1 MNEEHAKLCSSAE
14 WAEHLQTEV
23 LAPLVEGIQL
33 GPRLIEVGPGPGA
46 ATAWLHRHAEQLTAV
61 EAEAEAAKALAERYP
76 DVDVVH
82 GDATSLPYEDGTFDA
97 AATFTMLH
105 HVPTRDA
112 QDRVLAELVRVVRP
126 GGVIVGSDSVASD
139 KLREFHDG
147 DTYNPIP
154 PGHLLERLVEL
165 GCAKVTITVTWGM
178 TFVAYKPDGSSSEWE

>member
-46 ATAWLHRHAEQLTAV
+46 ATAWLHRHAEQMTAV
-61 EAEAEAAKALAERYP
+61 EAEAEAAEALAERYP

-82 GDATSLPYEDGTFDA
+82 GDATSLPYADGTFDA

-165 GCAKVTITVTWGM
+165 RCAKVAITVAWTM
-178 TFVAYKPDGSSSEWE
+178 TFVAYKPDGT

>member
-1 MNEEHAKLCSSAE
+1 MNEEHAELCSSAE

-23 LAPLVEGIQL
+23 IAPLVDGVGL
-33 GPRLIEVGPGPGA
+33 GPRLIEIGPGPGA
-46 ATAWLHRHAEQLTAV
+46 ATAWLRQHAEHLTAV
-61 EAEAEAAKALAERYP
+61 EAEVEAAKKLAERFP

-82 GDATSLPYEDGTFDA
+82 ADATSLPYEDGTFDA

-112 QDRVLAELVRVVRP
+112 QDRLLAELVRVVRP
-126 GGVIVGSDSVASD
+126 GGVIVGSDSLASD
-139 KLREFHDG
+139 KLREFHHD

-154 PGHLLERLVEL
+154 PGYLLEKLREL

-178 TFVAYKPDGSSSEWE
+178 TFVAYTSDA